1 MNPIV
6 QEIKQRFQ
14 QGDILTR
21 LIFINVGVFLTL
33 VIGNIIYGLFT
44 AQQVNLGHW
53 FALPT
58 NDVTGFL
65 FRPYTLISHM
75 FVHRLTDVFHVL
87 FNMVML
93 YFMGK
98 LFLNYFNGKQLFGL
112 YLLGGLISGAGLVLI
127 TILSPVFS
135 VPGTAVGASAAIMA
149 ISIGIV
155 AYTPN
160 TTVNLFGMFPVKLM
174 WVGIFYV
181 ISDLISFYDPNTGG
195 HLGHLIGAGV
205 GYWFAAAFK
214 QGKDITV
221 GINKFI
227 NTLTNLFQPQS
238 KMKVVYSQEKVRR
251 MSDEEYNVTKK
262 ATQEEIDFILD
273 KISKSGYDSLTKKE
287 KEILF
292 HYSNK

>member
-33 VIGNIIYGLFT
+33 VIANIIYGLFT
-44 AQQVNLGHW
+44 ASQVNLGYW
-53 FALPT
+53 LALPT
-58 NDVTGFL
+58 NDIEGVL
-65 FRPYTLISHM
+65 FRPYSLITHM
-75 FVHRLTDVFHVL
+75 FVHRLTDIFHVL

-112 YLLGGLISGAGLVLI
+112 YLLGGLISGIALVII
-127 TILSPVFS
+127 TILSPVFT

-160 TTVNLFGMFPVKLM
+160 TTVTLFGMFPVKLM
-174 WVGIFYV
+174 WVGVFYV
-181 ISDLISFYDPNTGG
+181 VSDLISFYDPNTGG
-195 HLGHLIGAGV
+195 HLAHLIGAGV
-205 GYWFAAAFK
+205 GYWFAISFK

-221 GINKFI
+221 GTNKTI
-227 NTLTNLFQPQS
+227 DKIIALFQAKP

-262 ATQEEIDFILD
+262 ATQQEIDFILD